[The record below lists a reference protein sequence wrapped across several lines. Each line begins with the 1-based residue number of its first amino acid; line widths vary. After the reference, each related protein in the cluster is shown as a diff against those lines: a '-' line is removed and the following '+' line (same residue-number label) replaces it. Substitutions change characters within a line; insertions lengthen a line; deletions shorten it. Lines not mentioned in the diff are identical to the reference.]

1 MTAARSASTA
11 QLAELIAG
19 LEDPALLAGDPFPLY
34 ARLRNEAP
42 VLWND
47 AGGYW
52 VLSKHDDVAAASAD
66 SDLFCSGRGILT
78 FEIGTRYETPP
89 TMMHTDPPA
98 HTRYRKLVQPGFKP
112 SVMRALEGAVRRRV
126 GRLLEVVVTGEV
138 VDVVPD
144 LTVPLPLQI
153 ISELLGIPEEEWP
166 RFFEWSEA
174 AIPGATDWPEE
185 KKAALQAEMA
195 DYFLAAA
202 RERRQAPEGEDIIT
216 VLANV
221 SIDGEQLTDAE
232 LCMFLVQLLV
242 AGNETTRNML
252 SGGLLAL
259 ADDPGEWRRLVDRP
273 ALVPTAIEEMLRWTT
288 PVIYFMRTAT
298 RDTSRRGQN
307 IQAGDPVVLLYASAN
322 RDEDEFGPSAGRFDV
337 GREPNHHLAFG
348 FGAHFCVG
356 AALARLE
363 GKILLEELLVRC
375 EGVERAGPVER
386 TTSDIIAGVRAA
398 PMILRPRSGR

>member
-1 MTAARSASTA
+1 MAAASSSTA
-11 QLAELIAG
+11 ELVAG
-19 LEDPALLAGDPFPLY
+19 LQDPRLFAGDPFPLY
-34 ARLRNEAP
+34 ARLRAEAP

-52 VLSKHDDVAAASAD
+52 VLSKHADVAAASSD

-78 FEIGTRYETPP
+78 FEIGAHYDSPP
-89 TMMHTDPPA
+89 TMMHTDPPV

-112 SVMRALEGAVRRRV
+112 SVMRALEAAVRLRV
-126 GRLLEVVVTGEV
+126 RNLLDDVVTGEK
-138 VDVVPD
+138 VDVVSD

-153 ISELLGIPEEEWP
+153 ISELLGIPEDEWP

-174 AIPGATDWPEE
+174 AIPGATDWPQE
-185 KKAALQAEMA
+185 KIAALQAEMA

-202 RERRQAPEGEDIIT
+202 KERRQSPQGEDIIS

-221 SIDGEQLTDAE
+221 SVDGEQLSDAE
-232 LCMFLVQLLV
+232 LYMFLVQLLV

-259 ADDPGEWRRLVDRP
+259 ADEPDQWRRLQEGP
-273 ALVPTAIEEMLRWTT
+273 ALIPTAIEEMLRWTT

-298 RDTSRRGQN
+298 RQTSMRGED
-307 IQAGDPVVLLYASAN
+307 IKAGDPVVLLYASAN
-322 RDEDEFGPSAGRFDV
+322 RDEDAFGPSAGRFDV
-337 GREPNHHLAFG
+337 GRDPNHHLAFG

-363 GKILLEELLVRC
+363 GRVLLEELLVRC
-375 EGVERAGPVER
+375 DGVERAGPVER

-398 PMILRPRSGR
+398 PMILRPR